1 MSNHKNHYHSHY
13 EDKKMSKSA
22 KVIIFLFILAVGL
35 AALSKYHLEDIN
47 KKLAGEVKELKI
59 EKDELSSEVSH
70 IEKRESE
77 VKKSY
82 NDIMEK
88 LNKNKK

>member
-22 KVIIFLFILAVGL
+22 KVIIFLFILAAGL
-35 AALSKYHLEDIN
+35 TALSKY
-47 KKLAGEVKELKI
+47 KKLAGEVKEQKI
-59 EKDELSSEVSH
+59 KKDGLSSEVSR

>member
-1 MSNHKNHYHSHY
+1 MSNHKNHYHNHY
-13 EDKKMSKSA
+13 EDKKMSAMA
-22 KVIIFLFILAVGL
+22 KLIIFLFILAAGL
-35 AALSKYHLEDIN
+35 TALSKFYLEGAS
-47 KKLAGEVKELKI
+47 KKISGEVKELKI
-59 EKDELSSEVSH
+59 EKDGLSSEVSR

>member
-22 KVIIFLFILAVGL
+22 KVIIFLFILAAGL
-35 AALSKYHLEDIN
+35 TALSKYHLEDIN

-59 EKDELSSEVSH
+59 EKDGLSAEVSH

-77 VKKSY
+77 VKKIY

>member
-22 KVIIFLFILAVGL
+22 KVIIFLFILAAGL
-35 AALSKYHLEDIN
+35 TALSKFYLEGAS
-47 KKLAGEVKELKI
+47 KKISGEVKELKA
-59 EKDELSSEVSH
+59 EKETLASEVGQL
-70 IEKRESE
+70 EKRDAE

-88 LNKNKK
+88 LNQNKK

>member
-22 KVIIFLFILAVGL
+22 KVIIFLFILAAGL
-35 AALSKYHLEDIN
+35 TALSKFYLEGAS
-47 KKLAGEVKELKI
+47 KKISGEVKEMKA
-59 EKDELSSEVSH
+59 EKETLASEVGQL
-70 IEKRESE
+70 EKRDAE

-88 LNKNKK
+88 LNNNKK

>member
-1 MSNHKNHYHSHY
+1 MSNHKNHYHNHY
-13 EDKKMSKSA
+13 EDKKMSAMA
-22 KVIIFLFILAVGL
+22 KLIIFLFILAAGL
-35 AALSKYHLEDIN
+35 TALSKFYLEGAS
-47 KKLAGEVKELKI
+47 KKISGEVKERKI
-59 EKDELSSEVSH
+59 EKDGLSSEVSH

>member
-1 MSNHKNHYHSHY
+1 MSNQKNNYHTHQ
-13 EDKKMSKSA
+13 EGRKMSGMA

-35 AALSKYHLEDIN
+35 TALSKFYLEGAS
-47 KKLAGEVKELKI
+47 KKISGEVKELKA
-59 EKDELSSEVSH
+59 EKETLASEVGQL
-70 IEKRESE
+70 EKRDAE

-88 LNKNKK
+88 LNQNKK

>member
-22 KVIIFLFILAVGL
+22 KVIIFLFILAAGL
-35 AALSKYHLEDIN
+35 TALSKFYLEGAS
-47 KKLAGEVKELKI
+47 KKISGEVKEMKA
-59 EKDELSSEVSH
+59 EKETLASEVGQL
-70 IEKRESE
+70 EKRDAE

-88 LNKNKK
+88 LNQNKK

>member
-1 MSNHKNHYHSHY
+1 MSNHKNHYHNHY
-13 EDKKMSKSA
+13 EDKKMSAMA
-22 KVIIFLFILAVGL
+22 KLIIFLFILAAGL
-35 AALSKYHLEDIN
+35 TALSKLYLEDAS
-47 KKLAGEVKELKI
+47 KKISGEVKELKI
-59 EKDELSSEVSH
+59 EKDGLSSEVSH

-88 LNKNKK
+88 LNQNKK

>member
-22 KVIIFLFILAVGL
+22 KVIIFLFILAAGL
-35 AALSKYHLEDIN
+35 TALSKYHLEDIN
-47 KKLAGEVKELKI
+47 KKLAGEVKELKA
-59 EKDELSSEVSH
+59 EKETLTSEVGQL
-70 IEKRESE
+70 EKRDAE

-88 LNKNKK
+88 LNQNKK

>member
-22 KVIIFLFILAVGL
+22 KVIIFLFILAAGL
-35 AALSKYHLEDIN
+35 TALSKFYLEDAS
-47 KKLAGEVKELKI
+47 KKISGEVKELKA
-59 EKDELSSEVSH
+59 EKETLASEVGQL
-70 IEKRESE
+70 EKRDAE

-88 LNKNKK
+88 LNQNKK

>member
-1 MSNHKNHYHSHY
+1 M
-13 EDKKMSKSA
+13 
-22 KVIIFLFILAVGL
+22 
-35 AALSKYHLEDIN
+35 
-47 KKLAGEVKELKI
+47 KELKI
-59 EKDELSSEVSH
+59 EKDGLSSEVSH